1 MLPQFHFAPCGI
13 ACPNCSMDSYGLCK
27 RMLLCSHS
35 EAEYAE
41 LDITCYP
48 SVSFPFGKYFA
59 ISNTIPDFAFPSSGD
74 TIAEC
79 FEDIPC

>member
-1 MLPQFHFAPCGI
+1 
-13 ACPNCSMDSYGLCK
+13 MDIYGTCRHMHLCH
-27 RMLLCSHS
+27 HS

-41 LDITCYP
+41 LDLTCYL

-74 TIAEC
+74 TIVEC
-79 FEDIPC
+79 FGDIPC